1 MLVQRIF
8 CLCNILFYATL
19 LSTALTPGVTDTYFM
34 STKPLR
40 ILVFGGTGFVGSLL
54 VSKALQRGHDVVALS
69 RRGRPKQLVGGTKE
83 ARWLQCDVANQKQ
96 LFDILQTENKFDVY
110 VHAVG
115 LLFDSSSGLSHL
127 NKFASGSSSVPADSA
142 TYDLVTRQTAFN
154 AIDLLSQKHSDLIT
168 ETSNASLPAMPFV
181 SAGWTFECHVPWLE
195 RYLVT
200 KRAVESRLLSSQ
212 SSLRPVIFRPSLI
225 WTKKR
230 PQSLLSVLPFFAG
243 NFLLEGLLGMDSI
256 IDKPITV
263 DMLTDAMIYAAEHS
277 DQVGVKR

>member
-1 MLVQRIF
+1 
-8 CLCNILFYATL
+8 
-19 LSTALTPGVTDTYFM
+19 
-34 STKPLR
+34 
-40 ILVFGGTGFVGSLL
+40 
-54 VSKALQRGHDVVALS
+54 
-69 RRGRPKQLVGGTKE
+69 
-83 ARWLQCDVANQKQ
+83 VANQKQ

-168 ETSNASLPAMPFV
+168 EKSNASLPAMLFV
-181 SAGWTFECHVPWLE
+181 SAAEAGWTFECPVPWLE
-195 RYLVT
+195 RYLVA

-230 PQSLLSVLPFFAG
+230 PQGLLSVLPFFAG